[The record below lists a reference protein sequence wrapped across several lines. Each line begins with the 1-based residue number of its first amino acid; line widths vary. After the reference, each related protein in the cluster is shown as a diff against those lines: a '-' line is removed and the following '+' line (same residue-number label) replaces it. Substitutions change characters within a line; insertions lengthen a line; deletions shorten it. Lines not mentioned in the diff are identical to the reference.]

1 MGVMLAVRRCDGNLV
16 QTIETPQKEF
26 RTTSLFLQPLMMSE
40 AGIWYEQY
48 EQVMC
53 VSLGLRE
60 NMFCRFEIH
69 FIILYILIYP
79 LLEWVINFVVI
90 NYHHPFLNI
99 FRSSLHFFFLQ
110 FFVKKRK
117 KKFVCDI
124 SVWNGWRQY
133 FGH

>member
-1 MGVMLAVRRCDGNLV
+1 
-16 QTIETPQKEF
+16 
-26 RTTSLFLQPLMMSE
+26 MMSE